1 MSKKLLEESTIRQFM
16 KLARLEPLSENFL
29 EEKGWSDKKMQ
40 EEYDTSDMTPDQEV
54 STDIDMMEELDLF
67 EEAEEEEMEMEVEE
81 DPDMGEEEAEITI
94 TPEQAK
100 AIMAVAEMLKGI
112 MPELSEPEV
121 DMEEPEV
128 DMEEPEADMEE
139 PEVDMEEPEAETA
152 AGEEEALAEAV
163 MKRVLSRLKKAK

>member
-29 EEKGWSDKKMQ
+29 EEKGLSDEKMQ
-40 EEYDTSDMTPDQEV
+40 EEYDTSDMTPDEEV

-67 EEAEEEEMEMEVEE
+67 GEAEEEEMEMEVEE
-81 DPDMGEEEAEITI
+81 DPDMGEEEAETEAEITI

-112 MPELSEPEV
+112 MPELNEPED

-128 DMEEPEADMEE
+128 DMEEPEDDMEE
-139 PEVDMEEPEAETA
+139 PEDDMA
-152 AGEEEALAEAV
+152 ADEEEALTEAV
-163 MKRVLSRLKKAK
+163 MKRVISRLKKVK